1 MNILLINKFL
11 YPNGGSETYLF
22 NLGKALEKAGHQ
34 VQYFG
39 MEHEGRIV
47 GNRVNAYTSDMEF
60 HSGSA
65 LSKLTYP
72 VRTIYSKEAR
82 QKIRLV
88 LDDFQPDVCHL
99 NNFNYQLTPSIILE
113 IREWERQTGHPVRIV
128 YTAHDYQLICPNHML
143 YNPLQHALCEKCVT
157 EGFRSCLA
165 GRCIHGSRARS
176 LVGAM
181 EGSYWKKRQTYQEID
196 TVVCPSDFMKKKL
209 DQCAELYGRTVTLHN
224 FLDFATQSRENKED
238 RFENREGNRIE
249 KKAGDEVSGDY
260 VLYFGR
266 FSEEKGMGTLLSACR
281 ALPDIPF
288 VFAGTGPLEDEVKE
302 LSNAR
307 DLGFVRGEALYSLIR
322 NARFTVYPSEWYE
335 NCPYSVMESQMLG
348 TPVLASRIGGIPE
361 LVTDGISGELFTPA
375 DAGELKEKISSLWND
390 PDRISYYRKGCRTV
404 SFDTSAQYCEKI
416 LAIYQ
421 GKDR

>member
-22 NLGKALEKAGHQ
+22 NLGKALEAAGHQ

-65 LSKLTYP
+65 LSKLPYS
-72 VRTIYSKEAR
+72 VKTIYSKEAR

-88 LDDFQPDVCHL
+88 LDNFQPDVCHL

-157 EGFRSCLA
+157 EGFGSCFK

-181 EGSYWKKRQTYQEID
+181 EGSYWKKRQTYKEIN
-196 TVVCPSDFMKKKL
+196 TVVCPSDFMKNKL
-209 DQCAELYGRTVTLHN
+209 DQCAELYGRTVTLQN
-224 FLDFATQSRENKED
+224 FLDLAET
-238 RFENREGNRIE
+238 G
-249 KKAGDEVSGDY
+249 KAGNGENSQKEKAGVQEENSVREDY

-266 FSEEKGMGTLLSACR
+266 FSEEKGIKTLLSACR

-288 VFAGTGPLEDEVKE
+288 VFAGTGPLEDEVKQV
-302 LSNAR
+302 SNIR
-307 DLGFVRGEALYSLIR
+307 YLGFVRGEALYSLIR

-335 NCPYSVMESQMLG
+335 NCPYSVMESEMLG

-375 DAGELKEKISSLWND
+375 DAGELKEKIQSLWND
-390 PDRISYYRKGCRTV
+390 SDRISFYRKGCRTI

-416 LAIYQ
+416 LTIYQ